1 MRVTILGGSGFVG
14 RHLVATLAAAGHGPI
29 RVLSRSPARVY
40 ADARRSLMV
49 GFDAIETLASLGK
62 LTAPEVAE
70 ARDRADRGE
79 ALLHDAVEIIEGDAR
94 DWDAVREAVADAD
107 AVVHAV
113 GIIRETEGRSFADTN
128 IGTTQTLIDAMK
140 DVGVNRLV
148 YMGILGASDDPSM
161 PYGRSRYQSEDAV
174 MNSGL
179 EWTIVKPSLVLG
191 VSDAVSRRMVRTLRT
206 GPAAVLPLPDGGR
219 TLMQPMYVSDLA
231 TVLTLC
237 LMEQERAGNVYE
249 IGGPEHIA
257 LRDIA
262 KAFATELGIRRVYNV
277 PMPKFLLNIGAT
289 VMSRVLKNPPIT
301 PAELSQLKV
310 DNITTLDSI
319 ESAFGFQPRPFADY
333 VPYIRDVEP

>member
-128 IGTTQTLIDAMK
+128 IGTTQTLIDA
-140 DVGVNRLV
+140 
-148 YMGILGASDDPSM
+148 
-161 PYGRSRYQSEDAV
+161 
-174 MNSGL
+174 
-179 EWTIVKPSLVLG
+179 
-191 VSDAVSRRMVRTLRT
+191 
-206 GPAAVLPLPDGGR
+206 
-219 TLMQPMYVSDLA
+219 
-231 TVLTLC
+231 
-237 LMEQERAGNVYE
+237 
-249 IGGPEHIA
+249 
-257 LRDIA
+257 
-262 KAFATELGIRRVYNV
+262 
-277 PMPKFLLNIGAT
+277 
-289 VMSRVLKNPPIT
+289 
-301 PAELSQLKV
+301 
-310 DNITTLDSI
+310 
-319 ESAFGFQPRPFADY
+319 
-333 VPYIRDVEP
+333 